1 MVLKLGDSASF
12 AFVIGYHL
20 CSTTC
25 KKKNLKNFNDLLALS
40 LKNATYAHVL
50 NTCTQ
55 LWLNFHNKI

>member
-55 LWLNFHNKI
+55 L